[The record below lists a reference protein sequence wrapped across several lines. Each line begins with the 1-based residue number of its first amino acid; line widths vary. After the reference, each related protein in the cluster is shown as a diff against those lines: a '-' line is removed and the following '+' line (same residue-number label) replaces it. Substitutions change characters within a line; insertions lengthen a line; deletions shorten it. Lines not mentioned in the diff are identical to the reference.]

1 MLYNPNAYNVHINV
15 QLAYCQI
22 LIVWLVKEIL
32 EPQHHNACKIYKLY
46 LFIGVLITIIILMEF
61 LIVLFAHIYVV
72 IVNPVQ
78 KIV

>member
-1 MLYNPNAYNVHINV
+1 MLV
-15 QLAYCQI
+15 
-22 LIVWLVKEIL
+22 
-32 EPQHHNACKIYKLY
+32 KIYKLS